1 MSGDGARF
9 TSTFEANLG
18 AMLLSF
24 CFISSVDFGRIFVA
38 ASRLRVGTFVLGAEV
53 VAAVAAAEV
62 SAAVAVV
69 VVGVSFTFVM
79 FVVVIGGGTIWSDEE
94 FSAAV
99 SGFGF
104 LSFVSSVVFNCLLSI
119 EVVEAAVAF
128 TVAVVVLS
136 FTGDSAGF
144 DISWDG

>member
-1 MSGDGARF
+1 MSGEGARF

-18 AMLLSF
+18 AILLSF

-38 ASRLRVGTFVLGAEV
+38 ASRLRVGTFVLGAVV
-53 VAAVAAAEV
+53 VADVAAAEV

-69 VVGVSFTFVM
+69 VGVSFTLVM
-79 FVVVIGGGTIWSDEE
+79 FVVVIGGGTIWSEEE

-99 SGFGF
+99 SGFGLF
-104 LSFVSSVVFNCLLSI
+104 SFVSSVVFNCLLSI